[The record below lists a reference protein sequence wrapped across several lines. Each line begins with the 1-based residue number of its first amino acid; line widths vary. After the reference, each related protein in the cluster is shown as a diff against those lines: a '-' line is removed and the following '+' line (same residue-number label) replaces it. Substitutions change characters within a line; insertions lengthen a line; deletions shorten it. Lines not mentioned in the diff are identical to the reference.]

1 MYPSR
6 THRHWNT
13 DKTGGGTKQSARSS
27 WGQISNGRGWSE
39 EITRLLGYYII
50 EIKCIFYYSFTL
62 LSRMFPF
69 SQHSHF
75 VVHRSHCKWKKKA
88 VSRNSQFNPSPWIL
102 TAWLGPAEKGGA
114 VLGPWASYTPFPQEY
129 MVLPWAALGSQG
141 SILVS
146 SLCSGLVGL
155 TQQRYSAACFSK
167 KASDAFYQHRYD
179 CTWVQLSLMGQSLLK
194 DIVASL
200 ETEPKLLC
208 SSSSQ

>member
-13 DKTGGGTKQSARSS
+13 DKTGGGTKKSARSS

-62 LSRMFPF
+62 LSRMLPF

-102 TAWLGPAEKGGA
+102 TVIRAGRERRSSVGTMSQLHTISPGIHGFTLSSPWEPGKHPSVLTLQWACRPNSAKILSCMLQLKGK
-114 VLGPWASYTPFPQEY
+114 WC
-129 MVLPWAALGSQG
+129 VLPTSLWLHLSSAVFDGSEPAQRH
-141 SILVS
+141 
-146 SLCSGLVGL
+146 SGKSGNW
-155 TQQRYSAACFSK
+155 T
-167 KASDAFYQHRYD
+167 
-179 CTWVQLSLMGQSLLK
+179 
-194 DIVASL
+194 
-200 ETEPKLLC
+200 
-208 SSSSQ
+208 